1 VRRSIERPPN
11 EERDPVRGNLPAPD
25 RAGLVRPRRPGR
37 NGRLAD
43 AERLRA
49 AGRPSVTFR
58 TDPAPGF
65 DGIVHCEV
73 LELEAPSRFALS
85 WRGGPLDTV
94 LRIDLEPVG
103 DRATRLRL
111 AHTGFDGLRDA
122 LVARILG
129 RGTRRIY
136 GRLLPAYLDRIRPD
150 GSLAPALP
158 APPMRDPIS
167 ALIARIA
174 ARLR

>member
-1 VRRSIERPPN
+1 MKSEIRFEATYPHPIERVWSVLVDPAAMGEWLMPN
-11 EERDPVRGNLPAPD
+11 DFV
-25 RAGLVRPRRPGR
+25 PRVGHRF
-37 NGRLAD
+37 
-43 AERLRA
+43 
-49 AGRPSVTFR
+49 TFR

-65 DGIVHCEV
+65 DGVVHCEV

-150 GSLAPALP
+150 GSLAPAPP